1 MAVLAGAPHV
11 RVLDRYLVRSVLV
24 PLGGSLVVF
33 LTLSIVVDLF
43 EKLDT
48 FIDHSVSVGLVT
60 RYYVATVPSL
70 VALILPI
77 TMLIGVLF
85 SLGGMARRNELIAM
99 TAAGVSLYRI
109 LRPVFACG
117 LAVSVVG
124 LAFTTEL
131 VPRGNRISHEIYD
144 HEIKDRPR
152 ISGTVRRDLSYLGAG
167 GRFFLIRRYD
177 GEKGRMDDVV
187 VQQFSE
193 GTLTRRIDAVYALWD
208 GQEWVF
214 HDGFLRTFR
223 GNAPPHVEQF
233 EERSFEEI
241 REKPHDFLRPVKEPD
256 EMTLPE
262 LSDHI
267 LRTAASGGDVRRLQ
281 VNRDTRYSF
290 PFASF
295 IVVLLGAP
303 LTGAIR
309 RGGHALG
316 FGIALLV
323 GFLYYILLQVGETF
337 GDSGSLPPVVA
348 AWLPNATFV
357 LAGAIGLYKTR
368 K

>member
-1 MAVLAGAPHV
+1 M
-11 RVLDRYLVRSVLV
+11 RVLDRYLVRSLLI
-24 PLGGSLVVF
+24 PLGGSLAVF
-33 LTLSIVVDLF
+33 LTLSVVVDLF

-48 FIDHSVSVGLVT
+48 FIDHDVPLAIVT
-60 RYYVATVPSL
+60 KYYAATIPFL
-70 VALILPI
+70 FALMLPV

-109 LRPVFACG
+109 LRPVLACG
-117 LAVSVVG
+117 VAVSLLG
-124 LAFTTEL
+124 LLLTTEL
-131 VPRGNRISHEIYD
+131 VPRGNTISNEIYN

-167 GRFFLIRRYD
+167 GRFFLIRRFD

-187 VQQFSE
+187 VQQFAE
-193 GTLTRRIDAVYALWD
+193 GTLKRRIDADYAIWQD
-208 GQEWVF
+208 DRWVF

-223 GNAPPHVEQF
+223 ENSPPHVEPF
-233 EERSFEEI
+233 SERSFEEI
-241 REKPHDFLRPVKEPD
+241 REKPRDFLRPVKEPD

-267 LRTAASGGDVRRLQ
+267 TRTAASGGDVRRLQ
-281 VNRDTRYSF
+281 VDRHTRYSF

-323 GFLYYILLQVGETF
+323 GFVYYILLQVGETF
-337 GDSGSLPPVVA
+337 GDNGSLSPFVA
-348 AWLPNATFV
+348 AWLPNVVF
-357 LAGAIGLYKTR
+357 LAVGGVALFKTR